1 MTRQLDTI
9 PDTPP
14 NDAETAQTTL
24 GATQTTPHTPRRGV
38 HKYTKSSVWDQ
49 LDNNALACIVIGGL
63 FGLLMG
69 KWLTWCF
76 IVGQMKVGR

>member
-1 MTRQLDTI
+1 MTRQLNTI
-9 PDTPP
+9 PDTAP
-14 NDAETAQTTL
+14 NGTTK
-24 GATQTTPHTPRRGV
+24 AREPKITTQPTPHTPRQGV
-38 HKYTKSSVWDQ
+38 HKYTKPSVWDR

-69 KWLTWCF
+69 KWVAWCF